1 MREIG
6 QLQVESAVLFE
17 GINNALK
24 LLGDQYLARLY
35 EQVAKRY
42 HLDAWDES
50 ILRKLRTLDSIY
62 AKIEGAQSSARLEF
76 LEWIVIV
83 LIALELF
90 IPFIFKR

>member
-50 ILRKLRTLDSIY
+50 ILRKLRTLEGIY
-62 AKIEGAQSSARLEF
+62 AKIEDAQSAARIEF

-83 LIALELF
+83 LIAIE
-90 IPFIFKR
+90 IVEPFLFKR